1 MDPEAADR
9 AVQDTNDDAQT
20 SKLSCV
26 RLGYFPDP
34 FVELFVRRAEKR
46 PPLIN
51 RGYFARHTAIEA
63 LLRKFLAAA
72 GPRAQVLSL
81 GAGYDTAWFQLKSTD
96 GEAAARVRWVEVDF
110 PEVTSKKVAAIKKHE
125 RLNGMLPPNADVDVR
140 AGRLT
145 SDEYCVVP
153 ADLRVLPA
161 VEAALDAARLD
172 ASTPTFVLA
181 ECVLVYM
188 DPACSSSLVGWLA
201 GRLEDAV
208 AVVYEMVR
216 PSDAFGKMMVKNLA
230 QRGAPLLGVAATPTL
245 RSHEERFLQN
255 GWGAAEALDLDTV
268 YETRL
273 DPEQVSRV
281 EGIEL
286 MDEYEE
292 WHLILQHYALTVAWR
307 QADSALRAVRLDK
320 LREARGQPRGE
331 ALGKKRTGRSTA
343 PGTPRE
349 VASSRV
355 CFASSQGGR
364 CRAVR
369 VPRLH
374 RGCEAGAALHSA
386 AERPATLRN
395 SVH

>member
-1 MDPEAADR
+1 
-9 AVQDTNDDAQT
+9 
-20 SKLSCV
+20 
-26 RLGYFPDP
+26 
-34 FVELFVRRAEKR
+34 
-46 PPLIN
+46 
-51 RGYFARHTAIEA
+51 
-63 LLRKFLAAA
+63 
-72 GPRAQVLSL
+72 
-81 GAGYDTAWFQLKSTD
+81 
-96 GEAAARVRWVEVDF
+96 
-110 PEVTSKKVAAIKKHE
+110 
-125 RLNGMLPPNADVDVR
+125 
-140 AGRLT
+140 
-145 SDEYCVVP
+145 
-153 ADLRVLPA
+153 
-161 VEAALDAARLD
+161 
-172 ASTPTFVLA
+172 
-181 ECVLVYM
+181 
-188 DPACSSSLVGWLA
+188 
-201 GRLEDAV
+201 
-208 AVVYEMVR
+208 
-216 PSDAFGKMMVKNLA
+216 MVKNLA

-255 GWGAAEALDLDTV
+255 GWGAAEALDLDTGEGRVGHTMRAGHAQDVVAWHAHCRRAYINALELRERTCVAPLAV